1 MTLRIDQNGKLEIP
15 ESLRAALHLEPGSQV
30 QVELD
35 GESIVLTAAKPV
47 PELKRVGQLLM
58 WTGEVGPGMKD
69 ALEAMREDRTQEMGS
84 FK

>member
-1 MTLRIDQNGKLEIP
+1 MTLRIDQNGKLELP

-30 QVELD
+30 QAELD

-69 ALEAMREDRTQEMGS
+69 ALEEMREDRTRAASG
-84 FK
+84 F